1 MPAPSPEER
10 AAVPPG
16 GGLPEW
22 ATLVLTGAARG
33 WMIFA
38 IVWGSIIFVGES
50 AITNA
55 VSSNNNNNSMY
66 IHVPAPPHDADT
78 FT

>member
-10 AAVPPG
+10 AAPPPG

-38 IVWGSIIFVGES
+38 IVWGSILFVGQNAARS
-50 AITNA
+50 AAT
-55 VSSNNNNNSMY
+55 SNNNNNSMY
-66 IHVPAPPHDADT
+66 IPVPPPHHDT

>member
-1 MPAPSPEER
+1 MPAPPPGER
-10 AAVPPG
+10 AAPPG
-16 GGLPEW
+16 GRLPER

-38 IVWGSIIFVGES
+38 IVWGSILFVGQGT
-50 AITNA
+50 IRNA
-55 VSSNNNNNSMY
+55 VSNNNNNMNMY
-66 IHVPAPPHDADT
+66 VPAPAAHHDT